1 MIYYKKI
8 YKSPLGDLSLV
19 ADESGLVGAWFL
31 GQKYFERGLSEVPIL
46 GNHPFLDLASNFL
59 DAYFSGQ
66 QPNPAALPLSA
77 QGTDFQQR
85 IWAYLQTIPYGQ
97 TVTYGQL
104 AQELKVKS
112 AQAVGGAVG
121 RNPLSILVPCHRV
134 LGSQGQLTGY
144 AGGLDKKI
152 WLLEHEG
159 VRLDR
164 STKVL

>member
-1 MIYYKKI
+1 MTHYKKI
-8 YKSPLGDLSLV
+8 YKSPLGGLSLV
-19 ADESGLVGAWFL
+19 ADESGLVGTWFL
-31 GQKYFERGLSEVPIL
+31 GQKYFERGLTEVPIL
-46 GNHPFLDLASNFL
+46 GNHPFLGLASDFL
-59 DAYFSGQ
+59 DAYFSSQ
-66 QPNPAALPLSA
+66 QPDPASIPLSA

-85 IWAYLQTIPYGQ
+85 VWAYLQTIPYGQ

-104 AQELKVKS
+104 AQELKINS

-144 AGGLDKKI
+144 AGGLNKKI

-159 VRLDR
+159 VQLDR
-164 STKVL
+164 NAKVL

>member
-1 MIYYKKI
+1 MTYYKKI

-19 ADESGLVGAWFL
+19 ADESGLVGTWFL
-31 GQKYFERGLSEVPIL
+31 GQKYFERGLTEVPIL
-46 GNHPFLDLASNFL
+46 GNHPFLGLASDFL
-59 DAYFSGQ
+59 DAYFSSQ
-66 QPNPAALPLSA
+66 QPDPAAIPLSA

-85 IWAYLQTIPYGQ
+85 VWAYLQTIPYGQ

-104 AQELKVKS
+104 AQELKINS

-144 AGGLDKKI
+144 AGGLNKKI

-159 VRLDR
+159 VQLDR
-164 STKVL
+164 SAKVL